1 LALDAGARRCLKCLV
16 GDFVENIV
24 VGLVEF
30 GGKVSAVVHG
40 STSSSCDQRPGDV
53 LTGRGDATTASTV
66 QMFEIPAR
74 TSANAEMR
82 AFAVEQTRLG
92 SAESELPDG
101 SYRCIVTGS
110 IVTGAMGR
118 SPLR

>member
-1 LALDAGARRCLKCLV
+1 
-16 GDFVENIV
+16 
-24 VGLVEF
+24 
-30 GGKVSAVVHG
+30 
-40 STSSSCDQRPGDV
+40 
-53 LTGRGDATTASTV
+53 
-66 QMFEIPAR
+66 MFEIPAR